1 MNGWW
6 YALSANSV
14 SSGSSYMSASKIFVI
29 VLLGLLLVS
38 STAEARRVCY
48 GSGKGGGYQHAHCVN
63 VPGVLCN

>member
-1 MNGWW
+1 
-6 YALSANSV
+6 
-14 SSGSSYMSASKIFVI
+14 MSASKIFVI

-63 VPGVLCN
+63 VP